1 MFQKKPTINPPNSVK
16 SSQKSK
22 LLQDL
27 CVAHNLDYSRLSTLG
42 KENLLPKNV
51 RTCKFQAH
59 TGEKGIMYIDL
70 DGAPLWFTI
79 RSAKDKTDL
88 MIPTVFTLWKA
99 PYLLPRIATWKPVLQ
114 KLMGGAD
121 LMLPGTVPP
130 FPQDA
135 RKGSLVAVVDAENP
149 SVPLGVGQCILP
161 LFEIDVVRGRTGK
174 AVLMDTVVE
183 DEIFHLGKHEVQI
196 PNDLTDALEVPYEEK
211 QEVVEGADTG
221 STEATETTETTETT
235 GTATPSETV
244 KIEED
249 LNDRFSRE
257 GTPGPEEV
265 KQISEQLE
273 ETKLEAESSAEPTE
287 SEPTQSEPEITT
299 EDIDHAFKRAL
310 MQSLYKISKSP
321 IDLPIPSSTF
331 MSEYVLNN
339 LPIYHPNVNI
349 KKTSWKKASKFLK
362 TMEKEKLMKV
372 KEKGGDVSIIS
383 LAGADNEAVAR
394 FEPFKVAKKPAD
406 KKTDSSDTT
415 SSTTLTV
422 TQFWKPKSAAGDFFK
437 AMGQPMSAYYQG
449 SDLTKLLQEY
459 IAKEKI
465 ADPKKPKNV
474 IIDFTLR
481 ASLGGVGQQTSVPRA
496 NLTQMLQL
504 NCQPFHTVT
513 KDGEEPTSVSLQK
526 GLPPTILVTQEKRNR
541 NKMATVI
548 TGLEHFRIDMYSLAD
563 DLKIACAGSA
573 TITPIKEGSPE
584 MEVMVQGPQ
593 YDNVVNLLVKRGVK
607 PQWIQKKDG
616 KGKPK
621 KK

>member
-1 MFQKKPTINPPNSVK
+1 
-16 SSQKSK
+16 
-22 LLQDL
+22 
-27 CVAHNLDYSRLSTLG
+27 
-42 KENLLPKNV
+42 
-51 RTCKFQAH
+51 
-59 TGEKGIMYIDL
+59 MYIDL

-79 RSAKDKTDL
+79 RSAQDKTDL

-99 PYLLPRIATWKPVLQ
+99 PYLLPRIATWKPVLG

-135 RKGSLVAVVDAENP
+135 RKGALVAVVDAENP
-149 SVPLGVGQCILP
+149 TVPLGVGQCILP

-174 AVLMDTVVE
+174 AVLMDTVIE

-196 PNDLTDALEVPYEEK
+196 PTDLTEQMEIPYEEVK
-211 QEVVEGADTG
+211 EESNEEPNEELREEPREEESTDSAVPVET
-221 STEATETTETTETT
+221 SVEPTTI
-235 GTATPSETV
+235 

-249 LNDRFSRE
+249 LEDRFSRE
-257 GTPGPEEV
+257 ATPGPEDV
-265 KQISEQLE
+265 KQVSEQLE
-273 ETKLEAESSAEPTE
+273 ETKLETE
-287 SEPTQSEPEITT
+287 STEPETSLTT

-310 MQSLYKISKSP
+310 MQSLYKISKAP

-383 LAGADNEAVAR
+383 LAGSENEAIAR

-406 KKTDSSDTT
+406 KKTDSS
-415 SSTTLTV
+415 SSSDNASSGTTLTV

-474 IIDFTLR
+474 VIDYTLR

-496 NLTQMLQL
+496 NLTQMLQM

-513 KDGEEPTSVSLQK
+513 KAGEDPTSVSLQK
-526 GLPPTILVTQEKRNR
+526 GLPPSITVTQEKRNR

-573 TITPIKEGSPE
+573 TISPIKEGSPE

>member
-16 SSQKSK
+16 SSQRSK
-22 LLQDL
+22 LVQDL
-27 CVAHNLDYSRLSTLG
+27 CAAHNIDYTRLSTAG
-42 KENLLPKNV
+42 KESLLPKNV
-51 RTCKFQAH
+51 RTCKFEAH

-99 PYLLPRIATWKPVLQ
+99 PYLLPRIATWKPVLA

-130 FPQDA
+130 FPQNA

-149 SVPLGVGQCILP
+149 TVPLGVGQCILP
-161 LFEIDVVRGRTGK
+161 LFEIEVVRGRTGK

-183 DEIFHLGKHEVQI
+183 DEIFHLGKHEVQV
-196 PNDLTDALEVPYEEK
+196 PADLSDLMEIPYEEPK
-211 QEVVEGADTG
+211 
-221 STEATETTETTETT
+221 TEAETEQPEI
-235 GTATPSETV
+235 AV
-244 KIEED
+244 KIEEED
-249 LNDRFSRE
+249 PNDRFSRE
-257 GTPGPEEV
+257 GTPGPEDIR
-265 KQISEQLE
+265 QIAEKLE
-273 ETKLEAESSAEPTE
+273 ETNLDK
-287 SEPTQSEPEITT
+287 PEETKPEETT
-299 EDIDHAFKRAL
+299 EDTKEPSETPDQPETSLTTDDIDHAFKRAL
-310 MQSLYKISKSP
+310 MQSLYKISKAP

-383 LAGADNEAVAR
+383 LAGSENEAVAR

-406 KKTDSSDTT
+406 KKADSSDSA
-415 SSTTLTV
+415 SSETTLTV

-449 SDLTKLLQEY
+449 PQLTKLIQEY

-474 IIDFTLR
+474 VIDYTLR

-504 NCQPFHTVT
+504 NCQPFHTVS
-513 KDGEEPTSVSLQK
+513 KDGEDPTQVSLQK
-526 GLPPTILVTQEKRNR
+526 GLPPSITVTQEKRNR

-607 PQWIQKKDG
+607 PQWIVKKDG

>member
-1 MFQKKPTINPPNSVK
+1 
-16 SSQKSK
+16 
-22 LLQDL
+22 
-27 CVAHNLDYSRLSTLG
+27 
-42 KENLLPKNV
+42 
-51 RTCKFQAH
+51 
-59 TGEKGIMYIDL
+59 MYIDI
-70 DGAPLWFTI
+70 DGAPLYFTI
-79 RSAKDKTDL
+79 RSAQDKTDL
-88 MIPTVFTLWKA
+88 MIPTVFTLWKV
-99 PYLLPRIATWKPVLQ
+99 PFLLPRIATWKPVLG

-130 FPQDA
+130 FPENA

-149 SVPLGVGQCILP
+149 TVPLGVGQCILP

-183 DEIFHLGKHEVQI
+183 DEIFHLGKHEVII
-196 PNDLTDALEVPYEEK
+196 PTDLTEQLEIPYEEAA
-211 QEVVEGADTG
+211 VEGAESAETADTA
-221 STEATETTETTETT
+221 TEATEAETTES
-235 GTATPSETV
+235 APSEPTDVPIAV
-244 KIEED
+244 KIEEED
-249 LNDRFSRE
+249 PNDRFSRE
-257 GTPGPEEV
+257 GTPGPEDLTSQLE
-265 KQISEQLE
+265 KTSISE
-273 ETKLEAESSAEPTE
+273 P
-287 SEPTQSEPEITT
+287 PFEPETSLTT

-310 MQSLYKISKSP
+310 IQSLHKISKSP

-362 TMEKEKLMKV
+362 VMEKEKLMKV

-383 LAGADNEAVAR
+383 LAGSDNETVAR
-394 FEPFKVAKKPAD
+394 HELFKVAKKPAE
-406 KKTDSSDTT
+406 KKDTEE
-415 SSTTLTV
+415 SPSGTTLTV

-449 SDLTKLLQEY
+449 SELTKMLQEY

-474 IIDFTLR
+474 VLDYTLR
-481 ASLGGVGQQTSVPRA
+481 GSLGGTSQLTSVPRA

-513 KDGEEPTSVSLQK
+513 KDGEDPTSVSLQK
-526 GLPPTILVTQEKRNR
+526 GLPPSITVTQEKRNR

-548 TGLEHFRIDMYSLAD
+548 TGLEHFRIDLYSLAD

-573 TITPIKEGSPE
+573 TISPVKEGSTE

-593 YDNVVNLLVKRGVK
+593 YDSVVNLLVKRGVK

>member
-1 MFQKKPTINPPNSVK
+1 M
-16 SSQKSK
+16 
-22 LLQDL
+22 
-27 CVAHNLDYSRLSTLG
+27 
-42 KENLLPKNV
+42 

-99 PYLLPRIATWKPVLQ
+99 PYLLPRIATWKPVLA

-135 RKGSLVAVVDAENP
+135 RKGALVAVVDAENP
-149 SVPLGVGQCILP
+149 TVPLGVGQCILP
-161 LFEIDVVRGRTGK
+161 LFEIEVVRGRTGK

-196 PNDLTDALEVPYEEK
+196 PTDLTEQMEIPYEE
-211 QEVVEGADTG
+211 
-221 STEATETTETTETT
+221 ETTEGQPASEGTTEPPEST
-235 GTATPSETV
+235 GAVKHPEITV
-244 KIEED
+244 KVEEED

-257 GTPGPEEV
+257 ATPGPEEIN
-265 KQISEQLE
+265 QISEQME
-273 ETKLEAESSAEPTE
+273 ETKLEGTTSAETPVAESPAESSEPAL
-287 SEPTQSEPEITT
+287 TT

-310 MQSLYKISKSP
+310 MQSLYKISKAP

-383 LAGADNEAVAR
+383 LAGSDNEAIAR
-394 FEPFKVAKKPAD
+394 FEPFKVAKKRAD
-406 KKTDSSDTT
+406 KKTDSADNN
-415 SSTTLTV
+415 SSSGTTLTV

-449 SDLTKLLQEY
+449 SELTKLLQEY

-474 IIDFTLR
+474 VIDYTLR

-496 NLTQMLQL
+496 NLTQMLQM
-504 NCQPFHTVT
+504 NCQPFHTVS
-513 KDGEEPTSVSLQK
+513 KDGEEPTSVPLQK
-526 GLPPTILVTQEKRNR
+526 GLPPNITVTQEKRNR

-593 YDNVVNLLVKRGVK
+593 YDNVTNLLVKRGVK